1 MKFSTAVLLS
11 VAIRKF
17 TWHFVKARMLCKFI
31 NIHKLKNKNLYGDKK
46 RWHEEISLSSTTR
59 ANYKAN
65 IELSRQNTFIMIF
78 KTIPGRNIGEI
89 CNDLRI
95 KNIKWQNLKTIKNPE
110 NLFCFTC
117 ESNQQK
123 YMFSHIFI
131 LNNQQKWRKN
141 SQKRG

>member
-1 MKFSTAVLLS
+1 MLL
-11 VAIRKF
+11 
-17 TWHFVKARMLCKFI
+17 KFI
-31 NIHKLKNKNLYGDKK
+31 NIQKLKNKNLYGDQK
-46 RWHEEISLSSTTR
+46 RWNEEISLSSTTR

-65 IELSRQNTFIMIF
+65 IELSRRKTFIMIF
-78 KTIPGRNIGEI
+78 KIIPGRNFGEI

-95 KNIKWQNLKTIKNPE
+95 KNIKWQNLTTIKNTE

-131 LNNQQKWRKN
+131 FK
-141 SQKRG
+141 